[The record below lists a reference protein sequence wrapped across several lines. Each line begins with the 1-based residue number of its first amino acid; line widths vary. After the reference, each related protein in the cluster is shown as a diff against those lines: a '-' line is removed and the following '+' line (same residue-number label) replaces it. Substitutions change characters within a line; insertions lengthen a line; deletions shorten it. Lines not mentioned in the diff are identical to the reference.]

1 MAKKQIKNTKTTNKE
16 RKTVTVAFAGGG
28 TGGHIYPGLAIADE
42 LRDICNE
49 ADINLNLVWI
59 GNSKGMDKKIVES
72 NIGPDEKPSV
82 DKFYGIPSGK
92 LRRYFSV
99 QNFIDVFKIGAG
111 CISAYFKLLKLK
123 PAVLFS
129 KGGFVSVP
137 PCFAAKLLKIPVVTH
152 ECDFTPGLATKINS
166 RFATKLLLS
175 YEETKEYIKQ
185 ELEEKIIVTGNPVRP
200 VFYNTDDEIGN
211 DFTGFKY
218 SRKKKPILFVMGGSL
233 GAKQINDMVF
243 ENLEWLC
250 ERFYV
255 IHQTGIKNQ
264 DSMPVIPD
272 ALADSYRSYPF
283 IYEQMPHVI
292 SYADVILSRAGA
304 NSLWECA
311 VLKKPMVLVPLCGSG
326 TRGDQVDNAEFF
338 EQKGA
343 AIVLNGE
350 YANSNS
356 LRNALITMQD
366 SKKRK
371 LFSEACGKMLPKKR
385 SARYIA
391 EILTE
396 NFINR

>member
-1 MAKKQIKNTKTTNKE
+1 MAKKQIKNTKTTDKE

-92 LRRYFSV
+92 LRRYFSI

-175 YEETKEYIKQ
+175 YEETK
-185 ELEEKIIVTGNPVRP
+185 
-200 VFYNTDDEIGN
+200 
-211 DFTGFKY
+211 GF
-218 SRKKKPILFVMGGSL
+218 
-233 GAKQINDMVF
+233 
-243 ENLEWLC
+243 
-250 ERFYV
+250 
-255 IHQTGIKNQ
+255 
-264 DSMPVIPD
+264 
-272 ALADSYRSYPF
+272 
-283 IYEQMPHVI
+283 
-292 SYADVILSRAGA
+292 
-304 NSLWECA
+304 
-311 VLKKPMVLVPLCGSG
+311 
-326 TRGDQVDNAEFF
+326 
-338 EQKGA
+338 
-343 AIVLNGE
+343 
-350 YANSNS
+350 
-356 LRNALITMQD
+356 
-366 SKKRK
+366 
-371 LFSEACGKMLPKKR
+371 
-385 SARYIA
+385 
-391 EILTE
+391 
-396 NFINR
+396 